1 MLDHYCSSAALYPA
15 ELFWRDNFAHIIGRG
30 YRLRSRY
37 NPDWVPSWQNGRQQR
52 GAEDSIPTRG
62 FCGNV
67 NNAWRCVD
75 DLPVVLKRARHD
87 ELAILQ
93 HLHGLPRSPDNRTIP
108 LLDFFPVEHD
118 LHSFIIVMPMCG
130 RIDEPPVFTQLGDL
144 LRAFHQLAKGLSF
157 MHQYR
162 IAHRDACV
170 GNFVEDR
177 SRLVPGGQQFKLS
190 RLQPDGRKQIKS
202 LKRSAIQPAYYI
214 IDFELSLI
222 EAHAAQCC
230 GKVGQ
235 DKSVPEDSDQNYD
248 PFLRDIYQFGS
259 AIRTYFLEKYE
270 GLEPVL
276 HLVDQMTRT
285 ISTERPT
292 AADVAQQLQLL
303 CEEFPV
309 GPRICLRNA
318 SYFAKRRIQFMNR
331 AQLYLARI
339 RNNRETR
346 EIGTIPVSPRV

>member
-15 ELFWRDNFAHIIGRG
+15 E
-30 YRLRSRY
+30 SRY

-130 RIDEPPVFTQLGDL
+130 RIDEPPVFTQL
-144 LRAFHQLAKGLSF
+144 
-157 MHQYR
+157 
-162 IAHRDACV
+162 DACV

-259 AIRTYFLEKYE
+259 AIRTYFLEAR
-270 GLEPVL
+270 LEPVL

-285 ISTERPT
+285 IPTERPT